1 MYISLPRG
9 VEVGKE
15 VGDQEESMW
24 EVQLQNAECTHTKAV
39 TLVLTIQ
46 VRAPRHFT
54 LNANYHKADG
64 SQLTSVMH

>member
-24 EVQLQNAECTHTKAV
+24 EVQLRNAECTHTHESRD
-39 TLVLTIQ
+39 TCIND
-46 VRAPRHFT
+46 P
-54 LNANYHKADG
+54 
-64 SQLTSVMH
+64 STSTEKLHS